1 MHSGNF
7 DELFFATTY
16 VTGLKEDIKAIVEP
30 QVPTTVERAAIIA
43 KIQQRVLE
51 RNKLKFQRTN
61 NPAKQQQHKTDQVNP
76 GRYGNLWRDEQ
87 LRDYRKANNMCYHC
101 GDKFEPGHAEVCTKK
116 TKPQI
121 NALVVND
128 LDKEINEDLLNQ
140 MAIDELLTEDFYQ
153 LSLNAMASTES
164 KDCIKLKTT
173 VKNKTMLT
181 LVDTGSSHS
190 FVSSHFVQLTKLPTI
205 PMDKQKVK
213 LANGE
218 WMTTATM
225 VPNLT
230 WYIQGHTFTS
240 DMIVLDLLPYDAIL
254 GYDWLES
261 HSPMQCDWVG
271 KTLTF

>member
-16 VTGLKEDIKAIVEP
+16 VTGLKEDIKSIVKP
-30 QVPTTVERAAIIA
+30 QVPTTVERVAIIA
-43 KIQQRVLE
+43 KIQQWVLE
-51 RNKLKFQRTN
+51 RNKLKYQRAN
-61 NPAKQQQHKTDQVNP
+61 NLARQQQHKPDQVNTS
-76 GRYGNLWRDEQ
+76 RYGNLWMDKQ
-87 LRDYRKANNMCYHC
+87 LRDYRKANNLCYHC
-101 GDKFEPGHAEVCTKK
+101 VEKIEPGHAEVCIKK

-128 LDKEINEDLLNQ
+128 LDKEINEDLLNE

-153 LSLNAMASTES
+153 LSLNAMAGTES

-190 FVSSHFVQLTKLPTI
+190 FVSSHFVQLTKLQTI

-218 WMTTATM
+218 WMTAATM

-230 WYIQGHTFTS
+230 
-240 DMIVLDLLPYDAIL
+240 
-254 GYDWLES
+254 
-261 HSPMQCDWVG
+261 
-271 KTLTF
+271 

>member
-1 MHSGNF
+1 M
-7 DELFFATTY
+7 
-16 VTGLKEDIKAIVEP
+16 
-30 QVPTTVERAAIIA
+30 
-43 KIQQRVLE
+43 
-51 RNKLKFQRTN
+51 
-61 NPAKQQQHKTDQVNP
+61 
-76 GRYGNLWRDEQ
+76 
-87 LRDYRKANNMCYHC
+87 
-101 GDKFEPGHAEVCTKK
+101 
-116 TKPQI
+116 
-121 NALVVND
+121 VND

-190 FVSSHFVQLTKLPTI
+190 FVSSHFVQLTKLHTI
-205 PMDKQKVK
+205 PMDKQRVK

-230 WYIQGHTFTS
+230 
-240 DMIVLDLLPYDAIL
+240 
-254 GYDWLES
+254 
-261 HSPMQCDWVG
+261 
-271 KTLTF
+271 